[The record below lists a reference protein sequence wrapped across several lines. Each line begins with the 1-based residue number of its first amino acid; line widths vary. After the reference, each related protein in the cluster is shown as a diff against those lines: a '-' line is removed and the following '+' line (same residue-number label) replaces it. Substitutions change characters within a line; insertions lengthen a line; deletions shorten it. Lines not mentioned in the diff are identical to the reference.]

1 MTWLKN
7 LLDIKQEK
15 NMSTAKLAEL
25 SNLPEKTVRRVLTG
39 ETHNPYLDTLDRLAT
54 ALGVTIGDI
63 LAGTRAVITDE
74 TNAELQA
81 IIEALTDENN
91 KLKASE
97 LALLLEL
104 EKLKAEMHH
113 KDEMLEMH
121 KEYMKLLSKK

>member
-39 ETHNPYLDTLDRLAT
+39 ETHNPYLDTLDRLAS
-54 ALGVTIGDI
+54 ALGVGIGDI

-74 TNAELQA
+74 SNAELQA
-81 IIEALTDENN
+81 IIDALTEENT

>member
-54 ALGVTIGDI
+54 ALGVGIGDI

-74 TNAELQA
+74 SNAELQA
-81 IIEALTDENN
+81 IIDALTEENT

>member
-39 ETHNPYLDTLDRLAT
+39 ETHNPYLDTLDRLAN
-54 ALGVTIGDI
+54 ALGVGIGDI

-74 TNAELQA
+74 SNAELQA
-81 IIEALTDENN
+81 IIDALTDENT

-97 LALLLEL
+97 LGLLLEL
-104 EKLKAEMHH
+104 EKLKAEMQH

>member
-39 ETHNPYLDTLDRLAT
+39 ETHNPYLDTLDRLAN
-54 ALGVTIGDI
+54 ALGVGIGDI

-74 TNAELQA
+74 SNAELQA
-81 IIEALTDENN
+81 IIDALTEENT